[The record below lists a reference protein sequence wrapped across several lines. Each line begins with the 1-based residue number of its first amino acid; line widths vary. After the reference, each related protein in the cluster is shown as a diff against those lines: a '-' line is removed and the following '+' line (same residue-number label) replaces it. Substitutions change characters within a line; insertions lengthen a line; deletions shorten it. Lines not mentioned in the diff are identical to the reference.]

1 MKTGQIKA
9 FGITD
14 VGLVRK
20 ENEDAFSTDDILRLY
35 VVADGMGGHLAGE
48 VASRMAVDLI
58 NKSFRKWTYSETPVD
73 ELYGD
78 PDSSLSRA
86 GNYILSS
93 IRLANRFIYER
104 ANAFEHFK
112 GMGTTVAVLIL
123 MPEMIISAN
132 VGDSR
137 VYLIR
142 NRQIE
147 AISRDHSIVADQVE
161 MGIMTVEEAGKSP
174 MKHVLTRNL
183 GSSEDVEPEIF
194 EIEPSNNDRFIL
206 CTDGLTDLIS
216 DDEIQ
221 LMVENED
228 DPEIL
233 CQNFIGT
240 ALKRGGN
247 DNATVISICMSDI
260 EKPKIRPLKGAGGLL
275 FGFFNKG
282 LRKK

>member
-48 VASRMAVDLI
+48 IASRMAVDLI

-78 PDSSLSRA
+78 PDSSLSRT

-93 IRLANRFIYER
+93 IRLANRIIYER
-104 ANAFEHFK
+104 ANEFEHFK

-123 MPEMIISAN
+123 MPEMVISAN

-147 AISRDHSIVADQVE
+147 AISKDHSIVADQVE
-161 MGIMTVEEAGKSP
+161 MGIMTIEEAGKSP

-216 DDEIQ
+216 DDEIK
-221 LMVENED
+221 LMVEKED

-240 ALKRGGN
+240 TLKRGGN
-247 DNATVISICMSDI
+247 DNATVISICLSDI
-260 EKPKIRPLKGAGGLL
+260 DKPKIRPLKGVDGLL
-275 FGFFNKG
+275 SGFFNKG
-282 LRKK
+282 LKKK